1 MTRVTIAATAA
12 LMLAACGGQG
22 EGEADQAGNQAEA
35 ASGTEGAAPGGAALA
50 MNPGDWEMTVQMVRM
65 NAPGIPAGA
74 TPPTPATTVR
84 TCLTP
89 DEASQPTPG
98 FLTGGGQADAN
109 SNCTYENFSNAG
121 GRIQGTV
128 QCTMPEGTM
137 RMTLDG
143 TVTATSYE
151 LTQQTQMSGGGTNGM
166 EMESRITGR
175 RIGDCPAG

>member
-1 MTRVTIAATAA
+1 MTRVTIAAAA
-12 LMLAACGGQG
+12 VLMLAACGGSG
-22 EGEADQAGNQAEA
+22 DGEADRTADKAEA
-35 ASGTEGAAPGGAALA
+35 ESGAGSAAAGGAAFA
-50 MNPGDWEMTVQMVRM
+50 MNPGEWEMTVQMVRM
-65 NAPGIPAGA
+65 SAPGVPAGA
-74 TPPTPATTVR
+74 MPQAPATTVR

-89 DEASQPTPG
+89 EQASQPTPG
-98 FLTGGGQADAN
+98 FLTGGGQAGAD

-151 LTQQTQMSGGGTNGM
+151 MTQQTQMSGANQM
-166 EMESRITGR
+166 EMENRITGR
-175 RIGDCPAG
+175 RVGDCPS